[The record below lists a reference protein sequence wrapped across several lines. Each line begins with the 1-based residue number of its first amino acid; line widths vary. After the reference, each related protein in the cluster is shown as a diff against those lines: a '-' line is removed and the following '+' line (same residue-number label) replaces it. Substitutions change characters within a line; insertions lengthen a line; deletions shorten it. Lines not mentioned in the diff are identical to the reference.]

1 MLILTRKVGQSILIG
16 NEIEV
21 IITAVE
27 GEQIKVGIRA
37 PQDMAIFRKE
47 VLEAIRESNKEASA
61 VKPDLET
68 LKRMTRSPS

>member
-47 VLEAIRESNKEASA
+47 VLEAIRESNKEAA